1 MRRLPVPLAAF
12 PLAST
17 LAFTLGGC
25 SGFGQFTG
33 DTFTLPGANPNLPSG
48 TSENMD
54 RVQTRPENLPPI
66 MPEAGNVWPGPPKAF
81 PTLSEV
87 EKETQNGQVA
97 TPYSA
102 SGMGAG
108 PGQGPSAFGPSNDL
122 TSGQKYKMQANPN
135 APSTITIPNG
145 NGTSTVISPDGS
157 VKVIPT
163 PKDGASGQ

>member
-1 MRRLPVPLAAF
+1 MRRLPVPLAALTLVSMTA
-12 PLAST
+12 LA
-17 LAFTLGGC
+17 GC

-33 DTFTLPGANPNLPSG
+33 NTFTLPGANPDLPAG

-54 RVQTRPENLPPI
+54 RVEARPEALAPVQ
-66 MPEAGNVWPGPPKAF
+66 PEEGNVWPGPPKAF

-102 SGMGAG
+102 GGQGPG
-108 PGQGPSAFGPSNDL
+108 PGQGPSAFSPSNDL
-122 TSGQKYKMQANPN
+122 TSGQKFKMQANPN

-163 PKDGASGQ
+163 PKDGAGGQ